1 MSTIYPIVVFDT
13 SRIRVTSRFPNWF
26 SSSAYDRGVPLIT
39 GTPVVGVAVAVC
51 GFVVVPGGKGAGG
64 SFDLYRIAPGFDLPP
79 GSTYS

>member
-39 GTPVVGVAVAVC
+39 GTPVVGVVV
-51 GFVVVPGGKGAGG
+51 VVVPGGKGAGG